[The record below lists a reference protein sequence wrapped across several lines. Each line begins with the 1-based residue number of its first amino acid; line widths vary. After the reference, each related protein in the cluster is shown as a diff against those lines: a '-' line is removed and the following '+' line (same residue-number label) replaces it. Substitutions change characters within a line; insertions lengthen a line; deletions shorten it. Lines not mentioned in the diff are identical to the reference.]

1 MDVKKRKAEL
11 FKMLEEILG
20 DAERLHAN
28 VVEALKDLNTVETEA
43 DARAFDESHN
53 LEDGLK
59 HIELF

>member
-1 MDVKKRKAEL
+1 MDIKKRKAEL
-11 FKMLEEILG
+11 FKMLDEILR
-20 DAERLHAN
+20 DSERLHYN
-28 VVEALKDLNTVETEA
+28 VVSAMQDLHAVETES